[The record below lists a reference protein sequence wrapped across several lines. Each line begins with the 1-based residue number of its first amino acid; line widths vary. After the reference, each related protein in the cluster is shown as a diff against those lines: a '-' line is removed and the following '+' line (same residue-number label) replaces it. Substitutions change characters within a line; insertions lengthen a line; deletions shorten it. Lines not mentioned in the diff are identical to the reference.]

1 MKIDQIIEWVV
12 HYHRGEMSDEEK
24 RTFECWLVE
33 DKNNPT
39 LFNQY
44 KKAYCKS
51 RQMVFSE
58 VVNKEKAWDHII
70 KAINKPKKRLI
81 PVWASYAAA
90 ILLVGLFSTWF
101 VWNEVSKISP
111 ASQNEFEQLA
121 EVGSRKAILTLAD
134 GSQRRLNTTGQEEFD
149 ERDGTLIVKDSINSL
164 IYKSGSKSVDQLI
177 YNKIEV
183 PRAGEY
189 SLTLA
194 DGTKVWL
201 NAESSL
207 RYPVHFSKQ
216 QRDVYLTG
224 EACFEVTHNPDAPF
238 TVHADDT
245 KVRVLGTQFN
255 VSAYDDQAF
264 ITTTLVEGRV
274 QVNYLANKTILIP
287 GNQSLVEKGKDG
299 INVSEV
305 DAALYIAWVNG
316 VFEFENKDLAY
327 ITAQL
332 GRWYNVNFFFTESQ
346 LKHIKFTGAIKRD
359 KSINYAIRLI
369 ESITDV
375 TFRVEG
381 ENIIIEK

>member
-1 MKIDQIIEWVV
+1 
-12 HYHRGEMSDEEK
+12 
-24 RTFECWLVE
+24 
-33 DKNNPT
+33 
-39 LFNQY
+39 
-44 KKAYCKS
+44 
-51 RQMVFSE
+51 
-58 VVNKEKAWDHII
+58 
-70 KAINKPKKRLI
+70 
-81 PVWASYAAA
+81 
-90 ILLVGLFSTWF
+90 
-101 VWNEVSKISP
+101 
-111 ASQNEFEQLA
+111 
-121 EVGSRKAILTLAD
+121 
-134 GSQRRLNTTGQEEFD
+134 
-149 ERDGTLIVKDSINSL
+149 
-164 IYKSGSKSVDQLI
+164 
-177 YNKIEV
+177 
-183 PRAGEY
+183 
-189 SLTLA
+189 
-194 DGTKVWL
+194 
-201 NAESSL
+201 
-207 RYPVHFSKQ
+207 
-216 QRDVYLTG
+216 
-224 EACFEVTHNPDAPF
+224 
-238 TVHADDT
+238 VHADDT